1 MKARPITAIVYTITV
16 FNAECWIS
24 CYPQQK
30 WEVSDKDDRMVTLS
44 YKNITL
50 RMPIEEYEKKWKE
63 VE

>member
-1 MKARPITAIVYTITV
+1 MKARPITTMTCRIAV
-16 FNAECWIS
+16 FNAECWIL

-30 WEVSDKDDRMVTLS
+30 WEVSDKNGLMVTLS